1 MVRRVPLDLNDRSV
15 SRWEDRP
22 LHRQLADVI
31 RNQIKAGQLK
41 SGEALPAEAEISN
54 RTGLSRTAVREAL
67 DILAGEGLII
77 KRAGAMSRVATPP
90 PVRHMATS
98 RYADE
103 LARLRDLGDAEHALT
118 SAFTEDHNIEWE
130 QYKVD
135 SRYIEDAATAED
147 AERLDLPE
155 GSPVLRRQLLKL
167 VSGEPVQI
175 QESVIPLELVE
186 GTPVADPE
194 RQPWPGGTIAEL
206 FSVGLVVTRVVE
218 EARARTPAP
227 AERSKL
233 DMEAAGPVWQITR
246 IFYVRDDDGE
256 RPAEASTVIAPA
268 ARLVLR
274 FETDLRT

>member
-31 RNQIKAGQLK
+31 RDQIRTGQLK
-41 SGEALPAEAEISN
+41 PGEALPAEAEISN

-103 LARLRDLGDAEHALT
+103 LARLRALGDAEHPLT

-135 SRYIEDAATAED
+135 SRYIEDAATPED
-147 AERLDLPE
+147 AERLELPE
-155 GSPVLRRQLLKL
+155 GSPVLRRQLVKL
-167 VSGEPVQI
+167 VSDEPVQI

-206 FSVGLVVTRVVE
+206 YSVGLVVTRVVE
-218 EARARTPAP
+218 EARARTPAT

-233 DMEAAGPVWQITR
+233 EMEAAGPVWQITR
-246 IFYVRDDDGE
+246 IFYVESDGGE

-274 FETDLRT
+274 FETDLT